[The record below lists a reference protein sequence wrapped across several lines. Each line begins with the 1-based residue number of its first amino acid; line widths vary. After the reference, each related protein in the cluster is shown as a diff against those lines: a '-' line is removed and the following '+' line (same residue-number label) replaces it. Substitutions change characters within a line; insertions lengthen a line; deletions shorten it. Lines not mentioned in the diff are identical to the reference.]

1 MNSRAFDAR
10 GGAGAWM
17 TVAAVYLVAAAGAA
31 QEAFPERPIDVVTH
45 ASPGGGT
52 DATARAVVRGAR
64 EALGANMSVLPRTGG
79 GGVVAMAYVNNRPRD
94 GHTLLAIT
102 PTHLFAMARGQGP
115 LAIDDVVGVARATDD
130 PIVVM
135 VRHDSEIGTLAD
147 LIELGRDQP
156 IKWGTTQI
164 GGVDH
169 VAGAILAQIAA
180 TQLSVVPFSG
190 GGEIVTNLMG
200 GSIDAA
206 GLNLTEALDQIERGD
221 FRALAVMAQE
231 RLPILSEVPTTVE
244 LGYDVVFSTVRG
256 YLVLKGTPEARIEIL
271 ERGLLQGMQQPAFED
286 YLEGAGLDAASVA
299 GRAVWDE
306 QVRRLYNDARA
317 AMIALGI
324 IQADP

>member
-1 MNSRAFDAR
+1 MKTRRFGAAE
-10 GGAGAWM
+10 GGA
-17 TVAAVYLVAAAGAA
+17 VAATAVLLCLASPACVASDEFSA
-31 QEAFPERPIDVVTH
+31 RPIDVVTH

-64 EALGANMSVLPRTGG
+64 EALDIDMTVLPKTGG
-79 GGVVAMAYVNNRPRD
+79 GGVVAMIYVNNRPRD
-94 GHTLLAIT
+94 GRTVLAIT
-102 PTHLFAMARGQGP
+102 PTHLFAIARGQGP
-115 LAIDDVVGVARATDD
+115 LSIDDLVGVARATDD

-135 VRHDSEIGTLAD
+135 VKGDSEIQTLTE
-147 LIELGRDQP
+147 LIQLGRERP
-156 IKWGTTQI
+156 IKWGATQI

-169 VAGAILAQIAA
+169 VAGAILGQIAE

-221 FRALAVMAQE
+221 FRALAVMADE
-231 RLPILSEVPTTVE
+231 RIAILRDVPTTVE

-256 YLVLKGTPEARIEIL
+256 YLVLNGTPEDRIEVL
-271 ERGLLQGMQQPAFED
+271 ERGLLEGMQQPAYQA
-286 YLEGAGLDAASVA
+286 YLEGSGLDSGSVA
-299 GRAVWDE
+299 GREVWDN
-306 QVRRLYNDARA
+306 QIRRLYDDGRE

-324 IQADP
+324 IEQD

>member
-1 MNSRAFDAR
+1 MKTRR
-10 GGAGAWM
+10 IGTGGGAGACAI
-17 TVAAVYLVAAAGAA
+17 AAFLWLTGTACLG
-31 QEAFPERPIDVVTH
+31 QEAFPARPIDVVTH

-64 EALGANMSVLPRTGG
+64 EALDANMSVLPRTGG
-79 GGVVAMAYVNNRPRD
+79 GGVVAMTYVNNRPRD
-94 GHTLLAIT
+94 GHTVLAIT
-102 PTHLFAMARGQGP
+102 PTHLFAIARGQGP
-115 LAIDDVVGVARATDD
+115 LSIDDLVGVARATDD

-135 VRHDSEIGTLAD
+135 VRNDSELQTLGD
-147 LIELGRDQP
+147 LIDLGRAQP

-169 VAGAILAQIAA
+169 VAGAILAQIAE

-206 GLNLTEALDQIERGD
+206 GLNLTEALDQIQRGD
-221 FRALAVMAQE
+221 FRALAVMAEE
-231 RLPILSEVPTTVE
+231 RLPILSDVPTTVE

-256 YLVLKGTPEARIEIL
+256 YLVLNGTPEDRIDVL
-271 ERGLLQGMQQPAFED
+271 ERGFVEGMQQPAFRT
-286 YLEGAGLDAASVA
+286 YLEGSGLDVRSIA
-299 GRAVWDE
+299 GREEWDN

-324 IQADP
+324 IQED

>member
-1 MNSRAFDAR
+1 MKTRPWS
-10 GGAGAWM
+10 GAGA
-17 TVAAVYLVAAAGAA
+17 AAAAFWLSGTACLA
-31 QEAFPERPIDVVTH
+31 QDEFPARPIDIVTH

-52 DATARAVVRGAR
+52 DATARAVARGAR
-64 EALGANMSVLPRTGG
+64 LALDANMSVLPRTGG
-79 GGVVAMAYVNNRPRD
+79 GGIVALNYVSNRPRD
-94 GHTLLAIT
+94 GHTVLAIT
-102 PTHLFAMARGQGP
+102 PTHLFAIARGQGP
-115 LAIDDVVGVARATDD
+115 LSIDDLVGVARATDD

-135 VRHDSEIGTLAD
+135 VRGDSEVETLTE
-147 LIELGRDQP
+147 LIELGRQRP

-169 VAGAILAQIAA
+169 VAGAILAQIAE

-206 GLNLTEALDQIERGD
+206 GLNLTEALAQIERGD
-221 FRALAVMAQE
+221 FRALAVMADE
-231 RLPILSEVPTTVE
+231 RLAILSDVPTTVE

-256 YLVLKGTPEARIEIL
+256 YLVLKGTPQDRIEIL
-271 ERGLLQGMQQPAFED
+271 ERGFLEGMRQPAYQT
-286 YLEGAGLDAASVA
+286 YLEGSGLDSTSVA
-299 GRAVWDE
+299 GREVWDN

-324 IQADP
+324 IQQD